1 MSVRSIIVAVV
12 IAIIP
17 TTPLLAQAPR
27 AKGPKQ
33 SASSASVSEPQSISG
48 LASSG
53 RNCVGPSGAN
63 VHSLGWVP
71 SGSRVAITFSSDFD
85 PVGAATITQLGSE
98 APDRV
103 ARASYFADDDSGG
116 NLEPEIRFTSTFAG
130 TVVLH
135 VSKFSAERESGCYF
149 YKVEIVTP

>member
-1 MSVRSIIVAVV
+1 MKMRYALAMMLATMPAVA
-12 IAIIP
+12 
-17 TTPLLAQAPR
+17 LAQTTQG
-27 AKGPKQ
+27 KGPKKMTP
-33 SASSASVSEPQSISG
+33 SAIEAMAISG

-63 VHSLGWVP
+63 VHGIGWVP
-71 SGSRVAITFSSDFD
+71 SGSRVTISFSSDFD
-85 PVGAATITQLGSE
+85 PVAAATITQLGSD

-103 ARASYFADDDSGG
+103 ARASYYADDDTGG
-116 NLEPEIRFTSTFAG
+116 NLEPQIQFTSTFAG